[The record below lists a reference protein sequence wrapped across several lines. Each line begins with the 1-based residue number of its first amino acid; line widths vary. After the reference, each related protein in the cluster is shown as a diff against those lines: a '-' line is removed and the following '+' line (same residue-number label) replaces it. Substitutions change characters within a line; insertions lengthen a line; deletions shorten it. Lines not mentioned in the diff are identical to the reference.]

1 VKSRAIAAALF
12 ALTTFVSAFLLFQ
25 VQPLLSK
32 RLLPWFGGSP
42 AVWTTC
48 VLFFQTVL
56 FAGYAYA
63 HASEHWLGRRVQT
76 ALHIFLLAAAF
87 ALLPILPGDEW
98 KPTDGSR
105 PISSILVVLGST
117 VGLAYFL
124 LSSTG
129 PLVSAWYNRVLPD
142 RSPYRLYALSNFGSL
157 LALLSYPFV
166 FEPALEITDQADY
179 WAWGFRLFA
188 LFSASSAVVA
198 LMSGQTAPLANAAA
212 AAKDQPPNSGSPDSG
227 SHDLPWR
234 PAWIALPAFASLA
247 FLATTNFVCQD
258 VAVVPFLWV
267 APLSLYLLSFII
279 CFDHERWYRRRM
291 FAGIFLVLVAVGP
304 LLYLI
309 EPEYEF
315 VYALLLF
322 FSGMFCVCMIC
333 HGELVRLR
341 PPPRHLTAFYLSIAA
356 GGAIGGVLVSVVA
369 PAIFSTYYEWPLAL
383 IGGVVL
389 ACGVLL
395 PLSVRQWVYEHRLVA
410 WLVAAMATLV
420 VIAVARD
427 VIVGNQVLIWQA
439 RNFYGVVTVTET
451 KERLETGSQSQ
462 TNSNADERP
471 AERFRMLRH
480 GQIIHGIQFVA
491 DDKRRLPVSYFT
503 PQSGLG
509 QTLSV
514 YQDRNDVRVGITGLG
529 VGTIAAYARPGHT
542 YRFYEINPQIIE
554 LAREHFTYLAD
565 CQGKVEIVEGDAR
578 LSLEREKPNEFD
590 VLILDAFSGDAVPT
604 HLLTTEAFEIYNR
617 HIVPDGALLVHVSN
631 RYLDLRGIV
640 RRLAE
645 RHGYGVVHVEQP
657 DDDRSELGAAGVYGT
672 DWMVLSKNRKL
683 LAAIDEHVQP
693 AAVDDVEW
701 PLWTDAHTDLF
712 RILK

>member
-1 VKSRAIAAALF
+1 MKSRAIAAALF

-76 ALHIFLLAAAF
+76 ALHIVLLALAF

-166 FEPALEITDQADY
+166 FEPAFEITAQADY
-179 WAWGFRLFA
+179 WAWGFRVFA
-188 LFSASSAVVA
+188 LLSATSAVIA
-198 LMSGQTAPLANAAA
+198 LLSVGSGLQGNVAAA
-212 AAKDQPPNSGSPDSG
+212 AAQQSPDGNSQG
-227 SHDLPWR
+227 RRWH

-279 CFDHERWYRRRM
+279 CFDHERWYQRRI
-291 FAGIFLVLVAVGP
+291 FAGIFMVLVAVGP
-304 LLYLI
+304 LLYLV
-309 EPEYEF
+309 EPNYEY
-315 VYALLLF
+315 VYELVLF

-356 GGAIGGVLVSVVA
+356 GGAIGGVFVSVIA
-369 PAIFSTYYEWPLAL
+369 PAVFPTYYEWPLAV
-383 IGGVVL
+383 IGAMVL

-395 PLSVRQWVYEHRLVA
+395 PGSVRHWIYERRRVA
-410 WLVAAMATLV
+410 WLILV
-420 VIAVARD
+420 VAFLAAIAVIQD
-427 VIVGNQVLIWQA
+427 YVVGDQNLVWQA

-451 KERLETGSQSQ
+451 HHEPSERHRL
-462 TNSNADERP
+462 
-471 AERFRMLRH
+471 LRH
-480 GQIIHGIQFVA
+480 GRITHGIQFLA

-503 PQSGLG
+503 PPSGVGQS
-509 QTLSV
+509 LSL
-514 YQDRNDVRVGITGLG
+514 YADKSNVRVGITGLG
-529 VGTIAAYARPGHT
+529 IGTIAAYARPGHT
-542 YRFYEINPQIIE
+542 YRFYEINPHIIE
-554 LAREHFTYLAD
+554 LAREHFTYLAE

-578 LSLEREKPNEFD
+578 LSLEREAQAGSQPFD

-617 HIVPDGALLVHVSN
+617 HIVPDGVLLVHVSN

-645 RHGYGVVHVEQP
+645 EHGYEIILVDQGEYEDPV
-657 DDDRSELGAAGVYGT
+657 LGPNGVYST
-672 DWMVLSKNRKL
+672 DWLVLSKNREL
-683 LAAIDEHVQP
+683 LAQIDQNVSPLP
-693 AAVDDVEW
+693 AKTANS
-701 PLWTDAHTDLF
+701 PLWTDAQTDLF

>member
-76 ALHIFLLAAAF
+76 ALHIVLLTLAF

-98 KPTDGSR
+98 KPADGST
-105 PISSILVVLGST
+105 PISSILMVLGST

-166 FEPALEITDQADY
+166 FEPAFEITQQADY

-188 LFSASSAVVA
+188 VLSATSAVIALLSDRSAPQGSFATAVA
-198 LMSGQTAPLANAAA
+198 EQ
-212 AAKDQPPNSGSPDSG
+212 SPDDG
-227 SHDLPWR
+227 AHGLRWR
-234 PAWIALPAFASLA
+234 PAWIALPAFASFA

-279 CFDHERWYRRRM
+279 CFDHERWYQRRV
-291 FAGIFLVLVAVGP
+291 FGGIFMVLVAIGP
-304 LLYLI
+304 LLYLV
-309 EPEYEF
+309 EPSYQYVYE
-315 VYALLLF
+315 LILF

-356 GGAIGGVLVSVVA
+356 GGAIGGVFVSVIA
-369 PAIFSTYYEWPLAL
+369 PAIFSSYYEWPLAV
-383 IGGVVL
+383 IGAMVL

-395 PLSVRQWVYEHRLVA
+395 PHSVRQWVYERRRVA
-410 WLVAAMATLV
+410 WLVLGIALLVAFAVIQDLV
-420 VIAVARD
+420 VGD
-427 VIVGNQVLIWQA
+427 QELIWQA

-451 KERLETGSQSQ
+451 RDEPSRRHRL
-462 TNSNADERP
+462 
-471 AERFRMLRH
+471 LRH
-480 GQIIHGIQFVA
+480 GRITHGIQFSA
-491 DDKRRLPVSYFT
+491 DDKRLLPVSYFT
-503 PQSGLG
+503 PPSGVG
-509 QTLSV
+509 QTLTHFTS
-514 YQDRNDVRVGITGLG
+514 RSAVRVGITGLG
-529 VGTIAAYARPGHT
+529 VGTIASYARPGHT
-542 YRFYEINPQIIE
+542 YRFYEINPQIVQ

-565 CQGKVEIVEGDAR
+565 CQGTVEIVEGDAR

-631 RYLDLRGIV
+631 RYLDLKGIV
-640 RRLAE
+640 RRLAD
-645 RHGYGVVHVEQP
+645 RHGYSVVHVDQRFYE
-657 DDDRSELGAAGVYGT
+657 SAELGEEGVYST
-672 DWMVLSKNRKL
+672 DWMILSKNREL
-683 LAAIDEHVQP
+683 LAAIDENVQP
-693 AAVDDVEW
+693 APDDDVEW